1 MSLTFQPYHD
11 TLLLPTNGEY
21 MTDIKDKV
29 YDTLSKWE
37 NGEILL
43 SEANQKSFLSL
54 LALWGQVNDL
64 HQKEHKA
71 LDVRDMKEAFR
82 LSEQRRDVM
91 IEILSYEIMISRTLI
106 MES

>member
-1 MSLTFQPYHD
+1 
-11 TLLLPTNGEY
+11 

-106 MES
+106 AENQ

>member
-1 MSLTFQPYHD
+1 
-11 TLLLPTNGEY
+11 

-54 LALWGQVNDL
+54 LALWSKVNEL

-82 LSEQRRDVM
+82 LSEQRRNVM
-91 IEILSYEIMISRTLI
+91 IEILSYEIMISRNLY
-106 MES
+106 

>member
-1 MSLTFQPYHD
+1 
-11 TLLLPTNGEY
+11 

-29 YDTLSKWE
+29 YNTLSKWE
-37 NGEILL
+37 NGDILL
-43 SEANQKSFLSL
+43 SKANEESFLSL
-54 LALWGQVNDL
+54 LALWSKVNEL

-71 LDVRDMKEAFR
+71 LDVRDMKEAFK

-106 MES
+106 MENQ

>member
-1 MSLTFQPYHD
+1 
-11 TLLLPTNGEY
+11 

-54 LALWGQVNDL
+54 LALWGQVSDL

-106 MES
+106 AENQ